1 MVLCC
6 EMISLFTEENRKKI
20 HFTIVYLVA
29 MLLSFCFQL
38 EAIVVEMQSGV
49 KGSEQK
55 LNVTTIPHVVAGMI
69 QFLKDLNRFKVHRPV
84 SFHISCILKEIN
96 LNAISFMGKQNQC
109 VQGLNYHVVT
119 NTVQTRLGR

>member
-84 SFHISCILKEIN
+84 SFHISCILKEIKCYQ
-96 LNAISFMGKQNQC
+96 LYGETKSVCAGSKLPC
-109 VQGLNYHVVT
+109 SDEH
-119 NTVQTRLGR
+119 TVQTRLGR

>member
-55 LNVTTIPHVVAGMI
+55 LNVTTIPHVVAGMM

-84 SFHISCILKEIN
+84 SFHN
-96 LNAISFMGKQNQC
+96 LNAVSFMGKQNQC

-119 NTVQTRLGR
+119 NTQCRQD

>member
-6 EMISLFTEENRKKI
+6 EMIYLLTEERGRKYS
-20 HFTIVYLVA
+20 FTIVYVVA

-55 LNVTTIPHVVAGMI
+55 LNVTTIPHVVAGETKM
-69 QFLKDLNRFKVHRPV
+69 QFLKDRNHFKVHKPA
-84 SFHISCILKEIN
+84 SFHISCI
-96 LNAISFMGKQNQC
+96 
-109 VQGLNYHVVT
+109 
-119 NTVQTRLGR
+119 